1 MTDQLGRDLRY
12 AVRQLIRSPGFT
24 AIAVLTLGLGIGANS
39 AIFSVV
45 NAVLLRPLPF
55 QEPSRLVRVAEARP
69 DGTTN
74 VVSYPNFR
82 DWQKSGGVFQSL
94 AIYRTQALN
103 LTGADEAERVTGA
116 LVSADF
122 FRVLGLTPVYG
133 RYFTDGEDV
142 RGADEVAVLSRD
154 LWQRRFAGDREV
166 VGRTLTVDGRSLT
179 VIGIATADFHFP
191 DGVDLWIPVSH
202 DDPQLLDNR
211 GLHGFDVI
219 GRLGPGMTIERA
231 AARLDPLA
239 DRLAR
244 EYPASN
250 KGWGIALSPL
260 HQSLVENLKP
270 TLLVLLGAVGF
281 VLLIAS
287 ANVANMMLARSS
299 ARRRELSI
307 RAALGASRGRLVRQ
321 LLTESLVIALLGGA
335 LGLVLAAWG
344 VDALLA
350 LGPEELPAGEGIVLD
365 RAVLGFTF
373 GVAVL
378 TSLMFGLLP
387 ATHTATPNAE
397 AALRDGGRTSGG
409 IHRQRTRRL
418 LVVTE
423 IALAL
428 LLLVGTGLM
437 VQSFRRLQD
446 VDPGFNP
453 DGVLSARLA
462 LSRANSDTAR
472 VIGFFRE
479 LVERADTLPGVTAA
493 AAVSYL
499 PLGQSG
505 ARYSF
510 NVEGRPTID
519 PQFRPRTEFNVV
531 TPGYFAT
538 MEIPL
543 LQGRDL
549 AEPDRWDSPA
559 VVVVNQALAQ
569 RFWPNESAIGK
580 RVTLG
585 EPEEGAWMTV
595 VGVVGD
601 VKQRSLTTESRP
613 QMYGSQAQIGLP
625 EMALLVRTAMDPAT
639 LAPAIRGIVA
649 TLDPTVPVSAIQSLA
664 VVKGSSIATDRFRA
678 VVLATFA
685 AVALALAAIGVYGVI
700 SYGVAQRS
708 QEIGIRMA
716 LGARRAEIIR
726 LVVGEGMLTVAV
738 GIALGVIAAG
748 ALSRFL
754 ASLLFAVQPNDPATF
769 VAISCLI
776 ASVALAACVLPA
788 RRAMQVD
795 PAGTLRAE

>member
-55 QEPSRLVRVAEARP
+55 QEPSRLVRVNEARP

-74 VVSYPNFR
+74 TVSYPNFR
-82 DWQKSGGVFQSL
+82 DWQKSGGVFQSS

-133 RYFTDGEDV
+133 RYFTEGEDV
-142 RGADEVAVLSRD
+142 RGADDVAVLSRD
-154 LWQRRFAGDREV
+154 LWQRRFAGERDL
-166 VGRTLTVDGRSLT
+166 VGRSVTVDGRSLT
-179 VIGIATADFHFP
+179 VVGVATADFHFP
-191 DGVDLWIPVSH
+191 EGVDLWIPVSH

-211 GLHGFDVI
+211 GLHAYDVI
-219 GRLGPGMTIERA
+219 GRLGPGMTVERA
-231 AARLDPLA
+231 AARLDPVA

-250 KGWGIALSPL
+250 KGWGIALRPL
-260 HQSLVENLKP
+260 HESLVENLRP

-344 VDALLA
+344 VDGLLA

-378 TSLMFGLLP
+378 TSLVFGLLP

-397 AALRDGGRTSGG
+397 ASLRDGGRTSGG

-437 VQSFRRLQD
+437 VQSFRRLQE

-453 DGVLSARLA
+453 DGVLTARLA
-462 LSRANSDTAR
+462 LSRANPDTAR

-479 LVERADTLPGVTAA
+479 LVERAEALPGVTAA

-499 PLGQSG
+499 PLGADG
-505 ARYSF
+505 ARYAFS
-510 NVEGRPTID
+510 VEGQPPLET
-519 PQFRPRTEFNVV
+519 QLRPRTEFNVV

-549 AEPDRWDSPA
+549 AERDRWESPA
-559 VVVVNQALAQ
+559 VVVVNQSLAR

-580 RVTLG
+580 RLTLG
-585 EPEEGAWMTV
+585 EPEEGGWMTV

-601 VKQRSLTTESRP
+601 VKQRSLATESRP
-613 QMYGSQAQIGLP
+613 QMYGSQAQVGLP
-625 EMALLVRTAMDPAT
+625 EMALLVRTAMDPSA

-649 TLDPTVPVSAIQSLA
+649 TLDPTVPVSDIRSLTR
-664 VVKGSSIATDRFRA
+664 VKGASIATDRFRA
-678 VVLATFA
+678 IVLATFA
-685 AVALALAAIGVYGVI
+685 LVALALAAIGVYGVI
-700 SYGVAQRS
+700 SYGVVQRS

-738 GIALGVIAAG
+738 GIVLGVLAAAG
-748 ALSRFL
+748 LARFL
-754 ASLLFAVQPNDPATF
+754 ASLLYAVQPDDPAIF

-776 ASVALAACVLPA
+776 AAVALAACVLPA